1 MCYGD
6 GTEMKKIII
15 GQKVG
20 DKTQWDLPNSITLI
34 SATAKG
40 RVQILW
46 GGVPDG
52 VISNRMAQELF
63 QVILYPAGS
72 VPSGESAWNGEGDD
86 PKHTAKIQRHIA
98 EEPLDIPRVDVKEI
112 R

>member
-1 MCYGD
+1 MKRPVIGERIGD
-6 GTEMKKIII
+6 RTK
-15 GQKVG
+15 
-20 DKTQWDLPNSITLI
+20 WALPNSITLM

-40 RVQILW
+40 RVQIYW
-46 GGVPDG
+46 GGEADG

-72 VPSGESAWNGEGDD
+72 VPSGEPAWNGEGDD
-86 PKHTAKIQRHIA
+86 PKHAAKIQGHIA
-98 EEPLDIPRVDVKEI
+98 EEPLDIPRVDIKEI